1 MNRSILVAGALVL
14 LAGCGTDR
22 AGDVEQPPSAASA
35 PTAVEPSG
43 TSPAPPAPPPP
54 DPSNASPTPAPPPPD
69 SGNASPPP
77 AETLK
82 LALTP
87 ALPEGPY
94 YPAESQRPSDRD
106 ADLLLLTGSPAVAS
120 GQPIVLQGQLLD
132 MEGKPV
138 TDAVIEIW
146 QADSQGIYLHPD
158 DPRTNA
164 RDPYFQSYGEVATDD
179 TGSWTFRTI
188 APAVYE
194 DRPQHIHLKVQR
206 ADEELLTTQV
216 FFADDPRLADDP
228 VLAELEGD
236 LAAIVVSL
244 EAGQDNEGRP
254 VLSGRQTLV
263 VDLVQ

>member
-1 MNRSILVAGALVL
+1 MRAGLQFAAVVPDLRRDMNRSILVAGALVL

-43 TSPAPPAPPPP
+43 TSPAPPAPPPS

-106 ADLLLLTGSPAVAS
+106 ADLLLLTGSPAVARKTSIPSWATS
-120 GQPIVLQGQLLD
+120 G
-132 MEGKPV
+132 
-138 TDAVIEIW
+138 
-146 QADSQGIYLHPD
+146 S
-158 DPRTNA
+158 RRSFA
-164 RDPYFQSYGEVATDD
+164 RIAANSRKTSLSVAC
-179 TGSWTFRTI
+179 
-188 APAVYE
+188 
-194 DRPQHIHLKVQR
+194 QR
-206 ADEELLTTQV
+206 
-216 FFADDPRLADDP
+216 R
-228 VLAELEGD
+228 
-236 LAAIVVSL
+236 
-244 EAGQDNEGRP
+244 
-254 VLSGRQTLV
+254 
-263 VDLVQ
+263 